1 MDSKMK
7 NTLNKNGM
15 NQALDFIRKNLRYFA
30 AGALLIILI
39 LVLVFFMGPKK
50 EGKNAVSDTE
60 TETVQQE
67 GYEIDAHQEVNDLI
81 ASYYTAYAA
90 GDVDALTAVAEP
102 VSDNE
107 KSYITMFSQY
117 VDAYQN
123 FKCYTKRGLDDKSY
137 LVSVYVEIKFAG
149 VDATAP
155 GLDFFYVRT
164 KEDGTLYID
173 NLYSQYNLVY
183 KENALDTSVQ
193 SLINGFEKEADVI
206 ALQSEV
212 QTKYDEALKADENL
226 SKMIVTTIPE
236 DIKKWAASIVRQGTE
251 TPDETETP
259 TEGTEKDEETD
270 QPSEPEDEKPKDE
283 EPKDEKPET
292 ASEELTATD
301 RVNVRSAA
309 DSGSEKLG
317 NVEMGQKVIRT
328 GTEGEWSII
337 DFEGKKGYI
346 KSEYLTNDP
355 NSITSGDSDSQEGTG
370 QGSVSQGEVVTLKNT
385 VNIRSSMSETSDKV
399 GTAYAGEKVTVVM
412 SYAEG
417 WTKVTWNSKSG
428 YVKTSLLQ

>member
-7 NTLNKNGM
+7 NTLNKDGM
-15 NQALDFIRKNLRYFA
+15 NRALDFIRKNLRYFA

-50 EGKNAVSDTE
+50 EGKNTVSDTE

-123 FKCYTKRGLDDKSY
+123 FKCYTKKGLDDKSY

-283 EPKDEKPET
+283 KPET

>member
-7 NTLNKNGM
+7 NTFNKDGM
-15 NQALDFIRKNLRYFA
+15 NQVLDFVRKNLRYFA
-30 AGALLIILI
+30 AGALLVILI

-50 EGKNAVSDTE
+50 NDGNAVADTE

-90 GDVDALTAVAEP
+90 GDLDALTAVAEP

-117 VDAYQN
+117 VDEYQN
-123 FKCYTKRGLDDKSY
+123 FKCYTKKGLDDKSY

-149 VDATAP
+149 VDTAAP

-164 KEDGTLYID
+164 REDGTLYID

-236 DIKKWAASIVRQGTE
+236 DIKKWAAAIVQQGTE
-251 TPDETETP
+251 AP
-259 TEGTEKDEETD
+259 EGTETQPEETEKPEETE
-270 QPSEPEDEKPKDE
+270 QPKEPEDEKPKEDE
-283 EPKDEKPET
+283 PQAT
-292 ASEELTATD
+292 SEELTATD
-301 RVNVRSAA
+301 RVNVRAAA

-317 NVEMGQKVIRT
+317 NVEMGQKVTRT

-355 NSITSGDSDSQEGTG
+355 NSITPGNTDSQDGTG
-370 QGSVSQGEVVTLKNT
+370 GGSVSQGEVVTLKNT
-385 VNIRSSMSETSDKV
+385 VNIRSSMSETADKV